1 MMHYLVNVLQL
12 AVAVALASVTSLST
26 TSTPV
31 LATAVAQ
38 ICQQVSGEPA
48 KAKIYYNDL
57 LTKLNE
63 KPEVQKNFK
72 NTLAYL
78 QLEQN
83 EDEFLAGGQTCRQFF
98 AGLKATL
105 LADYEALSPQA
116 AADKVA
122 QHITDFIAKIQAAIQ
137 ANKG

>member
-12 AVAVALASVTSLST
+12 GVAVALASVTSLST

-38 ICQQVSGEPA
+38 LCQQVSLKPA
-48 KAKIYYNDL
+48 KAKIYYNEL

-72 NTLAYL
+72 DTLAYL

-83 EDEFLAGGQTCRQFF
+83 EDKFLAGGQTCTQFF
-98 AGLKATL
+98 AGLKAPL
-105 LADYEALSPQA
+105 LADYEATGLSLQA
-116 AADKVA
+116 AAEKVA
-122 QHITDFIAKIQAAIQ
+122 QHLKDFIAKIQAYQ
-137 ANKG
+137 G